1 MDSGKRIKQLREDR
15 LLKPGDIELATWL
28 IAETNGCS
36 GYYISPES
44 LAEIEQGSV
53 PDIRR
58 LLSLAQCLRVPYE
71 QLLLLFDV
79 DLQGTA
85 RYQPVPAVLPPA
97 VLPPAVLSEHQTTAS
112 PLIELRKD
120 ESDPASNFDA
130 QIDPDETMLLAPEQW
145 ECVPADLRGRLRPD
159 RYCYALIGLK
169 DDTMGSILPP
179 ESLVEVDEQQAEV
192 RRFEWRSLRER
203 PLYLVRHRYG
213 YSCCWGE
220 QQGNELTLLPHPL
233 SQRKAMYFK
242 TPHEAV
248 VMGQVVNMWLPPQV
262 HDTRP
267 DSVESYLSAAQH
279 QSEHQP
285 QEPLPPKI
293 KPQLSDIFE
302 PRRPRRFS
310 A

>member
-1 MDSGKRIKQLREDR
+1 MNSGRRIQQLREDR
-15 LLKPGDIELATWL
+15 LLKPGDIELASWL

-36 GYYISPES
+36 EYYISLEN
-44 LAEIEQGSV
+44 LAEMEQGAV
-53 PDIRR
+53 PDIRK

-71 QLLLLFDV
+71 NLLLLFDI

-85 RYQPVPAVLPPA
+85 RYSLVPAVLPEAQKTSSQP
-97 VLPPAVLSEHQTTAS
+97 
-112 PLIELRKD
+112 IELRQD
-120 ESDPASNFDA
+120 ESDPVSNFDA

-145 ECVPADLRGRLRPD
+145 ECVPAELRGRLHPN

-169 DDTMGSILPP
+169 DGTMGSILPP

-203 PLYLVRHRYG
+203 PLYLVRHLYG
-213 YSCCWGE
+213 YSCCWCE

-233 SQRKAMYFK
+233 SQCKAVHFNM
-242 TPHEAV
+242 PHEAL
-248 VMGQVVNMWLPPQV
+248 VMGQVVNMWLPPQA

-279 QSEHQP
+279 QPEHQP
-285 QEPLPPKI
+285 QGPLPPKI
-293 KPQLSDIFE
+293 TPQFSDIFG

>member
-1 MDSGKRIKQLREDR
+1 MNCGKRIQQLREDR
-15 LLKPGDIELATWL
+15 LLKPGDIELASWL

-36 GYYISPES
+36 EYYISLES
-44 LAEIEQGSV
+44 LAEMEQGAV

-71 QLLLLFDV
+71 QLLLLFDI

-85 RYQPVPAVLPPA
+85 RYSLVPAVLPE
-97 VLPPAVLSEHQTTAS
+97 VQKAS
-112 PLIELRKD
+112 SQPIELRQD

-145 ECVPADLRGRLRPD
+145 ECVPAEVRGRLHPD

-169 DDTMGSILPP
+169 DDTMGGILPP
-179 ESLVEVDEQQAEV
+179 ESLVEVDERQAEV
-192 RRFEWRSLRER
+192 QRFEWRSLRER
-203 PLYLVRHRYG
+203 PLYLVRHPYG

-233 SQRKAMYFK
+233 SQRKAMHFK
-242 TPHEAV
+242 TPDEAV
-248 VMGQVVNMWLPPQV
+248 VVGQVVNMWMPPQT
-262 HDTRP
+262 HGMRP
-267 DSVESYLSAAQH
+267 DSVESYLSAPDHLAQAI
-279 QSEHQP
+279 
-285 QEPLPPKI
+285 LPPKI
-293 KPQLSDIFE
+293 NPQSNATLE
-302 PRRPRRFS
+302 PRRVRRFS